1 MKAFHDALKYIE
13 DGMIIGLGSGS
24 TVAAFLDIIK
34 SNGIN
39 LKVIPTSLQIKLRAE
54 LLGFEILDDSLIP
67 NIDLVY
73 DGADEIDKDLNMI
86 KGGGG
91 ALLREKIV
99 MHASRKSIILAD
111 HKKYVD
117 KLRSK
122 IPIEVLPYARTY
134 VMKRLEAMNGKA
146 SIRMLNKG
154 YPFITEN
161 GNIILDTDFG
171 IIDKPEEL
179 ELKIKSIPGVLE
191 VGIFV
196 RSANIYYSVI
206 DNERFDVR
214 ERH

>member
-1 MKAFHDALKYIE
+1 MRAFNDAIKYIN
-13 DGMIIGLGSGS
+13 DGMIIGLGSGN
-24 TVAAFLDIIK
+24 TVALFLDVIK
-34 SNGIN
+34 GKGITIN
-39 LKVIPTSLQIKLRAE
+39 VIPTSLQIKLKAE
-54 LLGFEILDDSLIP
+54 ALGFDILDDSLIP

-91 ALLREKIV
+91 ALLKEKII
-99 MHASRKSIILAD
+99 MHASKKSIILAD
-111 HKKYVD
+111 HKKYVER
-117 KLRSK
+117 LRSK
-122 IPIEVLPYARTY
+122 IPVEVLPYARNY
-134 VMKRLEAMNGKA
+134 VIKRLYEMNGRA

-191 VGIFV
+191 VGIFS
-196 RSANIYYSVI
+196 RSANIYYKVI
-206 DNERFDVR
+206 DDEQFEVR
-214 ERH
+214 ER